1 MFGTTIKRGGLGE
14 PYCSDRCYTEGGR
27 YASAVML
34 KHQTGVCGFCQ
45 KPVQASMYG
54 AATCAIVP
62 YEGVNLFVCANCTG
76 KAKEYLRSYRK
87 CCMCQK
93 SL

>member
-62 YEGVNLFVCANCTG
+62 YEGVNLFVCVNCTS
-76 KAKEYLRSYRK
+76 KAREYLHTYRK

-93 SL
+93 NL

>member
-1 MFGTTIKRGGLGE
+1 MIIHGGLGE
-14 PYCSDRCYTEGGR
+14 PYCSQECFDKGGK

-34 KHQTGVCGFCQ
+34 KKQTGVCGICQ

-54 AATCAIVP
+54 SPNCAIVP
-62 YEGVNLFVCANCTG
+62 YEGVNLFICNSCTIEG
-76 KAKEYLRSYRK
+76 KAYLQDYQK

-93 SL
+93 SI